1 VAPRDPSTS
10 LGMTARKDTVTTKRK
25 MRIETL
31 AVHAGHAI
39 DPATGAV
46 AAPIHLSTTFERDA
60 EGGYPHGYSYGR
72 SANPNRHALEEGLAA
87 LEGGADAAAFSS
99 GLAASSAI
107 LQSLAPGDHV
117 VAPTDVYHGMTK
129 LLREIFTRWGL
140 EVSFVDMTD
149 LDAIKRALRPET
161 KLVWVE
167 TPSNPRLKI
176 TDIARVTEIAHAG
189 GAICACDNTWSPIVQ
204 RPLDLG
210 ADLVVHA
217 TTKYLGGHS
226 DVTGGIVIANTKTDF
241 FDRVRETQTT
251 GGAVPSPFDCWLI
264 LRGMRSLP
272 WRMRA
277 HSENASRVATW
288 LTDHPRVEAVHY
300 PGLASHAG
308 HEIAARQ
315 MSAFSGMLSFE
326 VHGGREAA
334 LGVAAKTEIFI
345 RATSLGGVESL
356 IEHRASIK
364 GEDPRTP
371 QGLLRLSIGL
381 EHPDDLIEDLAQA
394 LEL

>member
-1 VAPRDPSTS
+1 VKPD
-10 LGMTARKDTVTTKRK
+10 RKI
-25 MRIETL
+25 RIETL
-31 AVHAGHAI
+31 AVHAGHSV
-39 DPATGAV
+39 DSATGAV
-46 AAPIHLSTTFERDA
+46 ATPIHMSTTFERDA
-60 EGGYPHGYSYGR
+60 EGGYSHGYVYGR
-72 SANPNRHALEEGLAA
+72 SANPTRHSLEQALAA
-87 LEGGADAAAFSS
+87 LEGGEEAAAFGS
-99 GLAASSAI
+99 GLAACSGV
-107 LQSLAPGDHV
+107 LQALAPGDHV
-117 VAPTDVYHGMTK
+117 IAPADIYHGMAK
-129 LLREIFTRWGL
+129 LLREVYQRWGL
-140 EVSFVDMTD
+140 EVSFVNMTK
-149 LDAIKRALRPET
+149 LDEVKNALRPAT

-167 TPSNPRLKI
+167 TPSNPLLKI
-176 TDIARVTEIAHAG
+176 TDIDATAEIAHSA
-189 GAICACDNTWSPIVQ
+189 GAICACDNTWAPIVQ
-204 RPLDLG
+204 RPLELG

-226 DVTGGIVIANTKTDF
+226 DVTGGVVIAKTKSDF
-241 FDRVRETQTT
+241 FERVREIQTT
-251 GGAVPSPFDCWLI
+251 GGAVPSPFDCWLV

-277 HSENASRVATW
+277 HSDNASQLAAW
-288 LTDHPRVEAVHY
+288 LADHARVEAVHH
-300 PGLASHAG
+300 PGLATHAG

-326 VHGGREAA
+326 VKGGAEAA
-334 LGVAAKTEIFI
+334 LGVAAKTKIFI

-394 LEL
+394 LE

>member
-1 VAPRDPSTS
+1 MAPRDPSTS
-10 LGMTARKDTVTTKRK
+10 LGMTGKEDAVTTKRK

-39 DPATGAV
+39 DTATGAV
-46 AAPIHLSTTFERDA
+46 AAPIHLSTTFERDP

-72 SANPNRHALEEGLAA
+72 SANPTRHALEEGLAA
-87 LEGGADAAAFSS
+87 LEGGEDAAAFGS
-99 GLAASSAI
+99 GLAAGSAV
-107 LQSLAPGDHV
+107 LQALAPGDHV

-129 LLREIFTRWGL
+129 VLREIFMRWGL

-149 LDAIKRALRPET
+149 LDGIRQAVRPGT

-176 TDIARVTEIAHAG
+176 TDIARVAEMAHAA
-189 GAICACDNTWSPIVQ
+189 GAICACDNTWAPIVQ

-226 DVTGGIVIANTKTDF
+226 DVTGGVVIAKTKTDF
-241 FDRVRETQTT
+241 FERVREIQTT

-277 HSENASRVATW
+277 HSSNAATVAMW
-288 LTDHPRVEAVHY
+288 LADHPRVETVHY

-326 VHGGREAA
+326 VRGGREAA
-334 LGVAAKTEIFI
+334 LGVAAKTGIFI

-394 LEL
+394 LA

>member
-1 VAPRDPSTS
+1 MKSN
-10 LGMTARKDTVTTKRK
+10 RKI
-25 MRIETL
+25 RIETL

-39 DPATGAV
+39 DAATGAV

-60 EGGYPHGYSYGR
+60 EGGYPHGYVYAR
-72 SANPNRHALEEGLAA
+72 SANPTRHALEEGLAA
-87 LEGGADAAAFSS
+87 LEGGEDAAAFGS

-107 LQSLAPGDHV
+107 LQALAPGDHV
-117 VAPTDVYHGMTK
+117 IAPTDVYHGMTK
-129 LLREIFTRWGL
+129 LLREVFVRWGL
-140 EVSFVDMTD
+140 EVSFVDMTN
-149 LDAIKRALRPET
+149 LDEIKQAVRPQT
-161 KLVWVE
+161 KLFWVE

-176 TDIARVTEIAHAG
+176 TDIAQIVQVAHAA
-189 GAICACDNTWSPIVQ
+189 GAICACDNTWAPIVQ

-226 DVTGGIVIANTKTDF
+226 DVTGGVAIAKTKTDF
-241 FDRVRETQTT
+241 FERVREIQTT
-251 GGAVPSPFDCWLI
+251 GGAVPSPFDCWLV

-277 HSENASRVATW
+277 HSENALKVATW
-288 LTDHPRVEAVHY
+288 LADHPRVEAVHY

-326 VHGGREAA
+326 VKGGREAA

-394 LEL
+394 LA

>member
-1 VAPRDPSTS
+1 MKMD
-10 LGMTARKDTVTTKRK
+10 RKL
-25 MRIETL
+25 RIETL

-46 AAPIHLSTTFERDA
+46 APPIHLSTTFERDA
-60 EGGYPHGYSYGR
+60 EGGYPHGYVYGR
-72 SANPNRHALEEGLAA
+72 SANPTRHALEKGLAVV
-87 LEGGADAAAFSS
+87 EGGEDAAAFGS
-99 GLAASSAI
+99 GLAASSAV
-107 LQSLAPGDHV
+107 LQALAPGDHLI
-117 VAPTDVYHGMTK
+117 APTDVYHGMTK
-129 LLREIFTRWGL
+129 LLREVFMRWGL
-140 EVSFVDMTD
+140 EVSFADMTKID
-149 LDAIKRALRPET
+149 EITEAMRPQT
-161 KLVWVE
+161 KLLWVE

-176 TDIARVTEIAHAG
+176 TDIARVVEVAHGA
-189 GAICACDNTWSPIVQ
+189 GAICACDNTWAPIVQ
-204 RPLDLG
+204 RPLELN
-210 ADLVVHA
+210 ADLVIHA

-226 DVTGGIVIANTKTDF
+226 DVTGGVVIAKTKTDF
-241 FDRVRETQTT
+241 FERVREIQTT

-277 HSENASRVATW
+277 HSENASKIATW
-288 LTDHPRVEAVHY
+288 LADHPRVEAVHY
-300 PGLASHAG
+300 PGLPSHAG

-315 MSAFSGMLSFE
+315 MSGFSGMLSFE
-326 VHGGREAA
+326 VRGGREAA
-334 LGVAAKTEIFI
+334 LGVAAKTAIFI

-381 EHPDDLIEDLAQA
+381 EHADDLIEDLAQG
-394 LEL
+394 LE